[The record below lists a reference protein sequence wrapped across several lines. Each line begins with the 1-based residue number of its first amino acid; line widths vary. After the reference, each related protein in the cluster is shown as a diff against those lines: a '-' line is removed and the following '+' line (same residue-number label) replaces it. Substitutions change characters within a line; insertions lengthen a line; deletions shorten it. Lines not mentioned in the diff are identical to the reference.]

1 MPVETMSIDSAQL
14 MANLVDALGVVSRCS
29 AILVS
34 LVLVISFIAGH
45 ALKRKGTVL
54 PEWHQLGAAKG
65 R

>member
-14 MANLVDALGVVSRCS
+14 MANLVDALRVVSRCS

-54 PEWHQLGAAKG
+54 AEWHQLGAAKG